1 MNCIRVLTLSLSQ
14 FPSYYL
20 LIIFTLCSNN
30 NDLSILDCADNLGA
44 WIQLDLDKLPS
55 SFARILYCLSLEL
68 TKQELS
74 TLYAP
79 NCAYV
84 KERINEIVTH
94 AKACKPYLS
103 T

>member
-1 MNCIRVLTLSLSQ
+1 M
-14 FPSYYL
+14 
-20 LIIFTLCSNN
+20 LCSNN

-44 WIQLDLDKLPS
+44 WIQLDLHKLPS
-55 SFARILYCLSLEL
+55 SFARIRDCLSLEL
-68 TKQELS
+68 TKQQLS

-94 AKACKPYLS
+94 AKACNSYLS